1 MSDTNEPYNPHDP
14 CDLYSPTDPNS
25 SNAPASTIPREVHR
39 FLLDASLNRGARVVV
54 AVSGGPDS
62 LCLLH
67 VLWRLHIEEG
77 IPAALHLV
85 HLDHQFRGEESWA
98 EAQAVAAIAKE
109 WGIAATVEAYD
120 VTAFAHH
127 TNQNKQTAARA
138 VRYGL
143 LVRVAQEIGANAVA
157 VAHHANDQAET
168 VLLHLLHGA
177 GPAGLRGMR
186 GVVEWGEWGV
196 WAMRSAPSEW
206 ARGGEATPLLIRPLL
221 NTPRPAIETYCREQ
235 GLAPQEDS
243 SNASLHYTRNHI
255 RATLLPSLTHYN
267 HHIVSALSRTAH
279 ICADDYDYL
288 QTQLDSH
295 WPMLVRAAETGQS
308 LTFEREKWYA
318 LHPALQRYALRRAA
332 AFVLGAAEEC
342 ITYEQVED
350 SRRAALDLA
359 VGRHHTVGKGLL
371 LRADHDGF
379 VIYHYTTPPRLPP
392 EEAMRWPRLDT
403 ETCTLPVPGR
413 AVISRQWTVV
423 CTFTEPTIAPFTP
436 LTSSTVGPQRLQR
449 LQRWIVLDGDMLSPT
464 LWLRTR
470 RAGEKFRPAGGRGS
484 RKIQDFFVDQ
494 KIPCTARKTWPL
506 LATESAI
513 VWVVGLRGDERFR
526 ATPSTTRPVWVAL
539 LAEGEIEQW

>member
-1 MSDTNEPYNPHDP
+1 MSDTNEPIITDSHNPN
-14 CDLYSPTDPNS
+14 T
-25 SNAPASTIPREVHR
+25 PANTIPREVYR

-85 HLDHQFRGEESWA
+85 HLDHQFRGEESRA
-98 EAQAVAAIAKE
+98 EAQAVAAIVEE
-109 WGIAATVEAYD
+109 WGIAATVEAYN
-120 VTAFAHH
+120 VTAFAHES
-127 TNQNKQTAARA
+127 NQNKQTAARA

-143 LVRVAQEIGANAVA
+143 LARVAQEVEANAVA

-186 GVVEWGEWGV
+186 GVVEWGEWGA
-196 WAMRSAPSEW
+196 WAMRSAPLEW

-221 NTPRPAIETYCREQ
+221 NIPRPAIETYCREQ

-255 RATLLPSLTHYN
+255 RATLLPALTHYN
-267 HHIVSALSRTAH
+267 HQIVSALSRTAH

-288 QTQLDSH
+288 QTQLDRH
-295 WPMLVRAAETGQS
+295 WPMLVRAAETEQS
-308 LTFEREKWYA
+308 LTFGREAWHD

-332 AFVLGAAEEC
+332 ALVLGAAEES
-342 ITYEQVED
+342 ITYEQVENT
-350 SRRAALDLA
+350 RRAALDLA
-359 VGRHHTVGKGLL
+359 VGGHHTVGKGLL

-392 EEAMRWPRLDT
+392 EEAMRWPRLDA
-403 ETCTLPVPGR
+403 EACTLSVPGR
-413 AVISRQWTVV
+413 AAISRQWIVF
-423 CTFTEPTIAPFTP
+423 CTFTEPTIAPFSP
-436 LTSSTVGPQRLQR
+436 LTPPTAVPRR
-449 LQRWIVLDGDMLSPT
+449 LQRWIALDGEMLPPT

-470 RAGEKFRPAGGRGS
+470 RAGERFRPAGGRGS

-494 KIPCTARKTWPL
+494 KIPRPARERWPL
-506 LATESAI
+506 LATDSAI

-526 ATPSTTRPVWVAL
+526 ATPSTTQPVWVAL
-539 LAEGEIEQW
+539 LAEGEREQW